1 MAEMEELQSYYD
13 RQIKYTKEQLED
25 NLDQK
30 MKFETQL
37 KKTKVQ
43 QELLLTT

>member
-1 MAEMEELQSYYD
+1 MALLAEMEELQSYYD
-13 RQIKYTKEQLED
+13 RQIKYTQDQLED

-30 MKFETQL
+30 MKYETQL

-43 QELLLTT
+43 